1 METKKIACF
10 TWVAVVAA
18 SLFADGHALTNSFE
32 SAMAPFVGDG
42 ALKSADAPAE
52 PSVVGY
58 PLPGAAHT
66 QILEISG
73 SVSNTF
79 GWGSAATAQVD
90 MMVRVSVPEDPL
102 ESLSG
107 ASPAAQF
114 AIGVESNGYLCAWA
128 KAKGE
133 NAARWLQIGSTPYED
148 DTWFRLSLNF
158 DYDNC
163 RCQVLVGGQSV
174 ISSHGYL
181 TATDSTSASGS
192 WYTLAG
198 EPASGKSLS
207 AVCITGSA
215 GLDDFIAQSGVQ
227 AAGEEAFPVA
237 DNVVVSNGTSTVAV
251 KVSYL
256 NKYGLAW
263 DSTTRAAPD
272 SATSGMTVEQKY
284 LAGLDPTD
292 GSKFELK
299 DAGFVTEG
307 DKEYMAIT
315 IPGELADPEHYT
327 YVVET
332 AASPNFESSSSTN
345 VTATAGKVMAEIPNT
360 GVKYFKVKI
369 SRKQ

>member
-10 TWVAVVAA
+10 TWVVVVAA
-18 SLFADGHALTNSFE
+18 SLFADGNALTNSFE
-32 SAMAPFVGDG
+32 SAMDPFKGDG

-58 PLPGAAHT
+58 PLPSAAHT

-79 GWGSAATAQVD
+79 GWAAADTAQVD

-114 AIGVESNGYLCAWA
+114 AIGVESNGYLCVWA
-128 KAKGE
+128 KDK
-133 NAARWLQIGSTPYED
+133 NADAASWLQIGSTHYED

-158 DYDNC
+158 DYNAK

-181 TATDSTSASGS
+181 TATDSTSVSGS

-215 GLDDFIAQSGVQ
+215 GLDDFVAQSGVQ
-227 AAGEEAFPVA
+227 EAGEEAFPVA
-237 DNVVVSNGTSTVAV
+237 DNVTVKPEGGKVDV

-256 NKYGLAW
+256 NKYGLSW
-263 DSTTRAAPD
+263 DSPTAAAPD
-272 SATSGMTVEQKY
+272 GSGMKIEEKY
-284 LAGLDPTD
+284 IAGLDPTD

-307 DKEYMAIT
+307 GKEYMSIT